1 MNTVL
6 LDLAEQTNITEHL
19 MEVASLTW
27 RRTDLPF
34 IQTLATTHMV
44 DAVDAFRSIL
54 KTYPSS

>member
-27 RRTDLPF
+27 RRTDLTF